1 MPARDGEQSARL
13 RGAVLVGGI
22 LNCIFI
28 AVLRALNAVLAYL
41 HTLNLNMQRQQQLP
55 ATPCEQLQYHQRST
69 DLSTN
74 QAQKYVPE
82 ILADVLARP
91 FQLLKAENEFDVGE
105 RKQHAGAP
113 IAGQDVHKQLTLGD
127 HSSIVRFLHHSLYL
141 VATVFLFERL
151 VC

>member
-1 MPARDGEQSARL
+1 M
-13 RGAVLVGGI
+13 
-22 LNCIFI
+22 
-28 AVLRALNAVLAYL
+28 LAYL

-69 DLSTN
+69 DLSRN

-82 ILADVLARP
+82 ILADVQGILARP
-91 FQLLKAENEFDVGE
+91 FQLLKVENEFDVGE

-113 IAGQDVHKQLTLGD
+113 IAGQEVHKQLAVGD
-127 HSSIVRFLHHSLYL
+127 HDSTVRFLHHSLYL